1 MVPAMSDSQQARLLS
16 SLESR
21 PTACG
26 TGPLRRLAGGAWQR
40 AAPAPEVEAARASAE
55 SRPPRWRAPSRFPNV
70 GPPERWAA
78 QAGVGS
84 HGFRW
89 GLAFDVGFTPLW
101 GAIISLQ

>member
-21 PTACG
+21 PT
-26 TGPLRRLAGGAWQR
+26 GPGGAWQR